1 MPAMPIAHPPSRP
14 GAGRTTLSAGPA
26 SPSRV
31 HVLLPDALQYPDVS
45 RHQDWGLPVYYGRRL
60 PAALSRYAAVPHSLE
75 RLVEDLLNDAPAIAS
90 AAGGVRPRLR
100 PHQIP
105 RVQAIQD
112 AQVAKAPG
120 FLLVSPTGS
129 GKTAMVLT
137 ALSRL
142 PVELVLVITTLSMIP
157 VWQLA
162 IDYFCEA
169 APRRRWVVTNP
180 EKLVRLFEH
189 PQLRL
194 HDLPSDEAARFA
206 AQWGDSR
213 LSWDAVVLDESQMA
227 ADPQSIRSRLLYRLT
242 HPQAGKKPFFIPTS
256 ATPFSKLAETAYAAD
271 LIAHAARTAPPQ
283 TLTGAEYLD
292 WLHGLRLTPG
302 KDRAVA
308 DPTEKVK
315 TLLYRGGVGASA
327 SQEELG
333 LPPQHREI
341 HPIRLSPKDHAHYE
355 ATWEEF
361 RRRHGLA
368 VNEGLE
374 AETDHQ
380 ASALR
385 RVQKASL
392 LKAPYVA
399 RHVAELVGRGCQ
411 VIVPAWFLEN
421 VDLLA
426 KSIAGELH
434 SRGLPDKVVAI
445 TGEAPGLRE
454 LKRTAFQTGR
464 ALVCVTNVVQ
474 GMNLQASEAN
484 VAGTGQTATDTPR
497 VTVFADVLTGGKKLL
512 QGEGRGQRDGQEAPV
527 HYLVAEGTTET
538 YWLANALRAV
548 AGTQELTHAP
558 DDAAALH
565 ALADQL
571 DDEAIA
577 T

>member
-1 MPAMPIAHPPSRP
+1 MPHAAGAASR
-14 GAGRTTLSAGPA
+14 
-26 SPSRV
+26 SPV
-31 HVLLPDALQYPDVS
+31 HVLLTEALQYPDVS
-45 RHQDWGLPVYYGRRL
+45 RHPNWGLPVYYGQRL
-60 PAALSRYAAVPHSLE
+60 PAALARYAATPHSLE
-75 RLVEDLLNDAPAIAS
+75 HLVEDLLNETPAAAS
-90 AAGGVRPRLR
+90 AAGGLRPQLR

-105 RVQAIQD
+105 RVKAIQD
-112 AQVAKAPG
+112 AQVANAPG

-142 PVELVLVITTLSMIP
+142 PVELVLVITTLSMVP

-169 APRRRWVVTNP
+169 DARRRWVVTNP

-206 AQWGDSR
+206 EQWGNSR

-256 ATPFSKLAETAYAAD
+256 ATPFSNLAETAYAAD

-283 TLTGAEYLD
+283 TLAGAEYLD
-292 WLHGLRLTPG
+292 WLHCLRLTPG
-302 KDRAVA
+302 KGRAVA

-315 TLLYRGGVGASA
+315 ALLYRGGVGASA

-341 HPIRLSPKDHAHYE
+341 HAIRLTAKDHAHYE

-361 RRRHGLA
+361 RRRHGLT
-368 VNEGLE
+368 VNEDLV
-374 AETDHQ
+374 AETDHR

-385 RVQKASL
+385 RIQKASL

-421 VDLLA
+421 VNRLHEC
-426 KSIAGELH
+426 ITHELS

-454 LKRTAFQTGR
+454 RKRAAFQTGR

-484 VAGTGQTATDTPR
+484 VAGTGQAATGSPR

-512 QGEGRGQRDGQEAPV
+512 QGEGRGQRDGQEAPA
-527 HYLVAEGTTET
+527 HYLIAEGTTET
-538 YWLANALRAV
+538 RWLANALRAV
-548 AGTQELTHAP
+548 AGTQELAHAP
-558 DDAAALH
+558 DDAAALY

-571 DDEAIA
+571 DCEAIA
-577 T
+577 W

>member
-1 MPAMPIAHPPSRP
+1 M
-14 GAGRTTLSAGPA
+14 
-26 SPSRV
+26 
-31 HVLLPDALQYPDVS
+31 
-45 RHQDWGLPVYYGRRL
+45 
-60 PAALSRYAAVPHSLE
+60 
-75 RLVEDLLNDAPAIAS
+75 
-90 AAGGVRPRLR
+90 
-100 PHQIP
+100 
-105 RVQAIQD
+105 QAIQD

-194 HDLPSDEAARFA
+194 HDLLSDEAARFA

>member
-1 MPAMPIAHPPSRP
+1 MPHTASADSR
-14 GAGRTTLSAGPA
+14 
-26 SPSRV
+26 SPV
-31 HVLLPDALQYPDVS
+31 HVLFTEALQYPDVS
-45 RHQDWGLPVYYGRRL
+45 RHPDWGLPVYYGRRL
-60 PAALSRYAAVPHSLE
+60 PAALARFAATPHSLE
-75 RLVEDLLNDAPAIAS
+75 RLVEDLLNRAPAAAS
-90 AAGGVRPRLR
+90 AAGGLRPQLR

-105 RVQAIQD
+105 RVKAIQD
-112 AQVAKAPG
+112 AQVANAPG

-142 PVELVLVITTLSMIP
+142 PVELVLVITTLSMVP

-169 APRRRWVVTNP
+169 DARRRWVVTNP
-180 EKLVRLFEH
+180 EKLVRLFKH

-213 LSWDAVVLDESQMA
+213 LSWDAVVLDEAQMA

-242 HPQAGKKPFFIPTS
+242 HPQAGKNPFFIPTS

-271 LIAHAARTAPPQ
+271 LIAHAARTVPPQ
-283 TLTGAEYLD
+283 DLVGAEYLD
-292 WLHGLRLTPG
+292 WLHSLRLTPG
-302 KDRAVA
+302 KGRTLA

-315 TLLYRGGVGASA
+315 ALLYRGGVGASA

-341 HPIRLSPKDHAHYE
+341 HAIRLTAKDHAHYE

-368 VNEGLE
+368 VNEHLV

-385 RVQKASL
+385 RIQKASL

-399 RHVAELVGRGCQ
+399 RHVAELVGLGCQ

-421 VDLLA
+421 VNRLHQC
-426 KSIAGELH
+426 ITQEL
-434 SRGLPDKVVAI
+434 SARGLPDRVVAI

-454 LKRTAFQTGR
+454 LKRAAFQTGR

-484 VAGTGQTATDTPR
+484 VSGTGRTATDSPR
-497 VTVFADVLTGGKKLL
+497 VTVFADVLTGGKRLL
-512 QGEGRGQRDGQEAPV
+512 QGEGRGQRDGQEAPA
-527 HYLVAEGTTET
+527 HYLVAAGTTET
-538 YWLANALRAV
+538 RWLANALRAV
-548 AGTQELTHAP
+548 AGTQELSHAP
-558 DDAAALH
+558 DDAAALY

-571 DDEAIA
+571 DGEAIA
-577 T
+577 R

>member
-1 MPAMPIAHPPSRP
+1 MTAHFPTTGDGPRAPRPTSR
-14 GAGRTTLSAGPA
+14 A
-26 SPSRV
+26 RV
-31 HVLLPDALQYPDVS
+31 HVLLADALQYPDVS
-45 RHQDWGLPVYYGRRL
+45 RHPDWGLPVYYGRRL
-60 PAALSRYAAVPHSLE
+60 PTALARYAAVPHSLE
-75 RLVEDLLNDAPAIAS
+75 RLVEDLLNEAPVPVA
-90 AAGGVRPRLR
+90 AAGGRRPGLR

-105 RVQAIQD
+105 RVKAIQD
-112 AQVAKAPG
+112 ARAAKAPG

-137 ALSRL
+137 ALNRL
-142 PVELVLVITTLSMIP
+142 SLDLVLVITTLSMVP

-169 APRRRWVVTNP
+169 DPRRRWVVTNP
-180 EKLVRLFEH
+180 EKLVRLFNH
-189 PQLRL
+189 PQVRL
-194 HDLPSDEAARFA
+194 HGLPSDQAARFA
-206 AQWGDSR
+206 AQWGKSR
-213 LSWDAVVLDESQMA
+213 LPWDAVVLDESQMA
-227 ADPQSIRSRLLYRLT
+227 ADPQSIRSRLLHRLT
-242 HPQAGKKPFFIPTS
+242 HPPAGEKPFFIPAS

-271 LIAHAARTAPPQ
+271 LIAHAAGSSPPQ
-283 TLTGAEYLD
+283 NLVGAEYLE
-292 WLHGLRLTPG
+292 WLRGLRLTPG
-302 KDRAVA
+302 KGRAVA

-315 TLLYRGGVGASA
+315 ALLYRGGVGASA

-341 HPIRLSPKDHAHYE
+341 HRIRLTAEDHALYE

-361 RRRHGLA
+361 RRRHGLE
-368 VNEGLE
+368 VSEGFD

-385 RVQKASL
+385 RIQKASL

-421 VDLLA
+421 VELLT
-426 KSIAGELH
+426 KTIADELY

-454 LKRTAFQTGR
+454 LKRTAFQDGR

-484 VAGTGQTATDTPR
+484 VAGTGQTATETPR
-497 VTVFADVLTGGKKLL
+497 ITVFADILTGGRKFL
-512 QGEGRGQRDGQEAPV
+512 QGEGRGQRDGREAPA
-527 HYLVAEGTTET
+527 HYLLADGTTET
-538 YWLANALRAV
+538 HWLANALRAV
-548 AGTQELTHAP
+548 AGTQELTHAL

-571 DDEAIA
+571 DDEATA